1 MQAKR
6 IVIIGLGGQGNLLV
20 TRLLGEAALTKDI
33 PTMVSEIHGMA
44 QRGGIV
50 ESTVVMG
57 DLNSPIVAEGE
68 TDILIGFE
76 PLETL
81 RAVGKARKDGV
92 ILTNTASISPFT
104 VSMGQGV
111 YPKIQDILQ
120 QLQNKV
126 QQLFSMNAQELAK
139 TAGNLQSLNMVFL
152 GSLIGLEQLPI
163 TVQDMKDT
171 IAQHIKKSLLDVNL
185 SAFELGRQQTQNI

>member
-1 MQAKR
+1 M
-6 IVIIGLGGQGNLLV
+6 
-20 TRLLGEAALTKDI
+20 ESAL
-33 PTMVSEIHGMA
+33 
-44 QRGGIV
+44 
-50 ESTVVMG
+50 VMG
-57 DLNSPIVAEGE
+57 NLNSPIVAEGE
-68 TDILIGFE
+68 ADILIGFE

-81 RAVGKARKDGV
+81 RVVGKARKDGV
-92 ILTNTASISPFT
+92 ILTNTAPIPPFT

-126 QQLFSMNAQELAK
+126 QHLFSMNAQELAK

-163 TVQDMKDT
+163 TVQDMQDT
-171 IAQHIKKSLLDVNL
+171 IAQHTKKSFLDANL
-185 SAFELGRQQTQNI
+185 SAFELGRQQTQKSLSNEPN